1 MRLGARVHVLSDV
14 SSASSSIR
22 ARGRAGT
29 TKDQGRRST
38 RSFQYLYSED
48 AETTPFPLTLPSG
61 PKARSQ
67 EVASEPCT
75 A

>member
-14 SSASSSIR
+14 SASSIR
-22 ARGRAGT
+22 ARGPTT

-48 AETTPFPLTLPSG
+48 AETTPFPLPLPSG